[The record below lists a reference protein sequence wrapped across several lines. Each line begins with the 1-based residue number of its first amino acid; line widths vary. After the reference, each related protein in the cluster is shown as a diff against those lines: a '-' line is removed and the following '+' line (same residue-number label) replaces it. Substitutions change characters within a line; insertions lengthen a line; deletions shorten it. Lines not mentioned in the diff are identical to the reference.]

1 MSAAFEAARA
11 RNAEMDAI
19 VSECERSYRTPSEG
33 KSMVDILGDQA
44 FARLQAMRELFGP
57 GKRWTWAEG
66 VDYYRAK
73 CSSMGSKYR
82 ACRDEAQRKAK

>member
-1 MSAAFEAARA
+1 VSAAFEAARA
-11 RNAEMDAI
+11 RNAEMDAV

-33 KSMVDILGDQA
+33 KAMIDILGDQA

-73 CSSMGSKYR
+73 CSGAGSKYR